1 MERRRHGPHAL
12 PELSSDPSL
21 PPEPPQHQPSR
32 CHPWISPKARPLC
45 CHHLQPLY
53 PDFLPGVPG
62 SLPRCS
68 SVRPYSSPVTSLSP
82 STQVC
87 SGFNRNYAIFI
98 SSSASVSLFSHIHTH
113 RRSPTQRAFADGVPD
128 ISRHILDD
136 ANSSC
141 HFPSSPR
148 LRLAAAAAAARR

>member
-1 MERRRHGPHAL
+1 MGRGGSCPVER
-12 PELSSDPSL
+12 LSSDPSL

-68 SVRPYSSPVTSLSP
+68 SVRPYSSPVTSLLQP
-82 STQVC
+82 KFAPVLTE
-87 SGFNRNYAIFI
+87 IM
-98 SSSASVSLFSHIHTH
+98 LFSSPPLPLSLSSLTYTHTV
-113 RRSPTQRAFADGVPD
+113 AVP
-128 ISRHILDD
+128 RNEHLLMEFLT
-136 ANSSC
+136 
-141 HFPSSPR
+141 FPGTF
-148 LRLAAAAAAARR
+148 